1 MRFRSIGLFS
11 VALLLLQI
19 PAARSEAPAALTLGE
34 STIHLNGP
42 WRFRTG
48 DDPSWAD
55 VAFDDSGWENVDLTP
70 VRPDANDGDVGIT
83 PYVPGWTSK
92 GHAGYQGYAWYRM
105 HLTVASPA
113 GETLAVLGP
122 WAVDSAYQLY
132 VNGRLLGSVGG
143 FAGRAPTA
151 HGYHYPGVF
160 ELPAEIANGGAMVIA
175 IRAWMGAWALPQSG
189 SGGIHVAPAIGE
201 RKAITAQYRLQWLR
215 IFEGYAVDAVPA
227 LLFVVMVVMAFSL
240 RLFDP
245 ADPAYSWLVVA
256 LVLSAIQRGNQAFFF
271 WWEVE
276 TVQDFVYLIIA
287 LVGSLNLAAWIMAW
301 RHWFKLETPA
311 RLPRIVGALT
321 LTLIAVQVLS
331 RPWLFHDA
339 LPPSLAIV
347 ARYLVRGV
355 RLGFLLTFIWVVY
368 QGVRRHA
375 REAWFAL
382 PAAVA
387 IGIVLF
393 ASELAAVHVP
403 GIWFPWGVGL
413 SLSEIASVGFDA
425 LLFVLLLRRLWS
437 YARLIPGPPRQD
449 GASFEPRRA

>member
-11 VALLLLQI
+11 VALLLLPI
-19 PAARSEAPAALTLGE
+19 PAARSEVPAALTLGE

-70 VRPDANDGDVGIT
+70 ARPDANDGDVGIT
-83 PYVPGWTSK
+83 PYVAGWTSK

-105 HLTVASPA
+105 HLTVASSA

-143 FAGRAPTA
+143 FAGRTPTA
-151 HGYHYPGVF
+151 HGYHYPRVF
-160 ELPAEIANGGAMVIA
+160 ELPSEIANGGAMVIA
-175 IRAWMGAWALPQSG
+175 IRAWMGAWALPQPG

-227 LLFVVMVVMAFSL
+227 LLFVLMAVMAFSL

-245 ADPAYSWLVVA
+245 ADPAYSWLAVA

-311 RLPRIVGALT
+311 RLPRIVAALT
-321 LTLIAVQVLS
+321 LALIVAQLLS

-339 LPPSLAIV
+339 LAPSLAIV
-347 ARYLVRGV
+347 ARYLVRSV
-355 RLGFLLTFIWVVY
+355 RLGFLLTFVWVVY

-375 REAWFAL
+375 REGWFAL

-413 SLSEIASVGFDA
+413 SLSESASVGFDA

-437 YARLIPGPPRQD
+437 YARLIPRPPRQD